1 MNVKGF
7 YYDEEEKNDNEEKS
21 YSSKHMIQQHKPS
34 RGIVDNNKLSVA
46 LLAAEMAKDRE
57 QIDKILNKQQNN

>member
-1 MNVKGF
+1 
-7 YYDEEEKNDNEEKS
+7 
-21 YSSKHMIQQHKPS
+21 MIQQHKPS